1 MIFTAISPAEHA
13 ALAGVSSPPEPARI
27 ADLRLV
33 APGMRGRVA
42 EALNR
47 CWLAGLDPVVH
58 ETTRTQARQTWLH
71 GIGRLYVPRGYE
83 PGTVTNVADVQ
94 YGWHFFGGAVDIRSA
109 STDWNDESFFRRC
122 AEHFKAVGLDWG
134 GDWPH
139 PDMPHFQFGG
149 VRRNGPSDV
158 SRSLYAHAGI
168 EAVWR
173 AIGAAT

>member
-1 MIFTAISPAEHA
+1 MSGTDIVTGLVI
-13 ALAGVSSPPEPARI
+13 PPEPRRI
-27 ADLRLV
+27 DDLRLL

-71 GIGRLYVPRGYE
+71 GIGRLYTPKGYA
-83 PGTVTNVADVQ
+83 PGVRVTNIADVQ
-94 YGWHFFGGAVDIRSA
+94 EGWHFFGAAVDIRSNA
-109 STDWNDESFFRRC
+109 HDWDDESFFARC
-122 AEHFKAVGLDWG
+122 AEHFKAAGLDWAG
-134 GDWPH
+134 EWEH
-139 PDMPHFQFGG
+139 PDLPHFQFGG
-149 VRRNGPSDV
+149 VKKSPSDL

-168 EAVWR
+168 EAVHR